1 MKTNQIQSVIETM
14 FAPNSR
20 IAAVLIDGQW
30 GVGKTYA
37 TLNTLGKTKSCRYA
51 YSSFFGKTSIDELN
65 TELYR
70 QLNKSDKI
78 LNTVSSIVNLIGA
91 SVSFSGVGINLNGT
105 TFNRTH
111 KIKKSKKYT
120 TLVVLDD
127 LERMDENKIT
137 QNALLGYINQLSLQ
151 GIKIIALSNLGDKL
165 ESHLGEFKEKV
176 FDRIFK
182 ITDTPLEIAKS
193 LVDKN
198 ADVDLKCLDL
208 VSNNLRMFIK
218 ADSLYQQIK
227 KHLQGEQNDNNVL
240 FPFRYCLY
248 VVEESLNST
257 LTTLYKKYI
266 GKWFENAYTTNDSS
280 KIPAIASYENREYN
294 QDIENNL
301 LITALFNVFEQ
312 NDFSLLDQ
320 IYFCS
325 HEASILVNEVFYL
338 SDKDKRSLIQQQYNY
353 ILKRALPAELN
364 LVMQAIRNWH
374 QYAFYMDF
382 DFINKDILFEKIY
395 ELGCGYMESV
405 LIEGEFLT
413 FAKEYNKFYEEKD
426 VMQLKSFF
434 FHTTV
439 YSKEFYDK
447 LTTITQNYLNYS
459 QHKKDVVKELLQNNN
474 YYMNCIGETINEP
487 IWRSIHRVA
496 YIVKERIPELSQDLF
511 DYWEK
516 LKKNEPNNRT
526 LNQRINSLEKQYFP
540 LLFDTRMH
548 E

>member
-1 MKTNQIQSVIETM
+1 MKTNQIQSAIEAM
-14 FAPNSR
+14 FNETNHITA
-20 IAAVLIDGQW
+20 ILIDGQW

-37 TLNTLGKTKSCRYA
+37 TLDVLRKTKSCRYA

-78 LNTVSSIVNLIGA
+78 LNTVSSIVSLIGA

-105 TFNRTH
+105 TFNKSH

-151 GIKIIALSNLGDKL
+151 GIKVLALSNLGDKL
-165 ESHLGEFKEKV
+165 GNHLGEFKEKV

-198 ADVDLKCLDL
+198 ADIDLKCLDL

-227 KHLQGEQNDNNVL
+227 KHLQDKLIDNNL
-240 FPFRYCLY
+240 SFPFRYCLY

-257 LTTLYKKYI
+257 LTTSYKKNI
-266 GKWFENAYTTNDSS
+266 GKWLEHAYTTNDSAR
-280 KIPAIASYENREYN
+280 IPAINSYENREYS

-301 LITALFNVFEQ
+301 LITAIFSVFEQ
-312 NDFSLLDQ
+312 NDFSLMDQ

-325 HEASILVNEVFYL
+325 HETSILLNEIFYL
-338 SDKDKRSLIQQQYNY
+338 SDKDKLSLIQQQYNY
-353 ILKRALPAELN
+353 ILNRALPAELN
-364 LVMQAIRNWH
+364 LVMQAIKNWH

-382 DFINKDILFEKIY
+382 DFINKEILFEKIY
-395 ELGCGYMESV
+395 ELGCGYMEPV
-405 LIEGEFLT
+405 LLEGEFLA
-413 FAKEYNKFYEEKD
+413 FAKEYNKFYDEKD
-426 VMQLKSFF
+426 VMQLESFF
-434 FHTTV
+434 THTTV

-447 LTTITQNYLNYS
+447 LTTITQNYFNYS

-487 IWRSIHRVA
+487 IWRSIHSVV
-496 YIVKERIPELSQDLF
+496 YIVKERIPELRQDLF

-516 LKKNEPNNRT
+516 LKKEEPNNRT

-540 LLFDTRMH
+540 SLCDTST
-548 E
+548 